1 MSESKPN
8 KLHDKYIRSVM
19 THKRKYGG
27 NHKKPSDCPVCSET
41 MDGAVI
47 TPLDLV
53 GNIRNTW
60 IHHACRHKIT
70 TADEETCEKEL
81 AAIEEEAAQAEVDA
95 EPAGIFTKT
104 RSFDRVVEEIATEA
118 ARKAVVDVLRD
129 MGPTRVELVYPSGRT
144 HSIGDEEH
152 THMKFPKIVKL
163 AARRKPVFLTGPT
176 GTGKSHLAKQVAN
189 SLTRLG
195 SDEPL
200 PFYETPCS
208 AGITE
213 GHLLGRLLPTGEA
226 GAFEYT
232 HAVLSKAYEEGGVCC
247 LEEIDA
253 SDPNT
258 LLCVNNALETEQMT
272 IPNRIEK
279 WYAKRH
285 PDFILIIIGN
295 TTGSGADRVY
305 CGRNQLDGA
314 FIDRF
319 KLRMIE
325 IDYDPVLEAKLCP
338 NDDLLAMLHTWREKI
353 VEAKLRRWISTRTII
368 EAYEDFECG
377 DSLDDIADNFFVGW
391 PEDEKNIVVASTEDD
406 GGCF

>member
-1 MSESKPN
+1 METYATPG
-8 KLHDKYIRSVM
+8 YI
-19 THKRKYGG
+19 
-27 NHKKPSDCPVCSET
+27 
-41 MDGAVI
+41 GAA
-47 TPLDLV
+47 P
-53 GNIRNTW
+53 
-60 IHHACRHKIT
+60 IT
-70 TADEETCEKEL
+70 TATDEACEKAL
-81 AAIEEEAAQAEVDA
+81 AEIEEEATKAEIDA

-118 ARKAVVDVLRD
+118 AQRAVISTLRD
-129 MGPTRVELVYPSGRT
+129 MGPTRVELVYPSGT
-144 HSIGDEEH
+144 TKIIDEH
-152 THMKFPKIVKL
+152 THVKFSKIVKL

-189 SLTRLG
+189 SLTRIG

-232 HAVLSKAYEEGGVCC
+232 HAVLSKAYEEGGICC

-258 LLCVNNALETEQMT
+258 LLCVNNALETDQMT
-272 IPNRIEK
+272 IPNRVEK

-295 TTGSGADRVY
+295 TTGTGADRIY

-338 NDDLLAMLHTWREKI
+338 DDELLEILHTWRRRI
-353 VEAKLRRWISTRTII
+353 DEAKLRRRISTRTII
-368 EAYEDFECG
+368 EAYEDREAG
-377 DSLDDIADNFFVGW
+377 DSVEEITNNFFVGW
-391 PEDEKNIVVASTEDD
+391 PEDEKNIVLQETKGAE
-406 GGCF
+406 F